1 MLHLKKSDQRT
12 FLPYNRQHI
21 DEADIDAVANV
32 LRSDW
37 LTTGPVTEQFEEKLA
52 EKTGARFAVSC
63 ANGTAGLH
71 LAALHLGLSEN
82 ATVIVPANTFVATAN
97 AARLTGAKVVIADVD
112 PTTGLMTPETLD
124 RATTRCSHCCN
135 GSVDAIFNVH
145 FAGQCE
151 DMVALRDIAVQNQAA
166 LLHDACHALGTE
178 IRAGNRVKPI
188 ADGPM
193 EELSVFSFHPVKT
206 VAMGEGGAVVTN
218 SERIAMNL
226 KKLRGHGVERN
237 PHLWENKTNGL
248 EAETGP
254 NPWYYEMQELGLNYR
269 TSDINCALGLSQ
281 LEKLDHFVQTRRRLA
296 DLYTELLG
304 PHADLVRPLART
316 GYSENAWHLLVVQI
330 DFEKLKKSRASI
342 MKELRQANIGSQVHY
357 IPLFMHPYYQP
368 SIDSKDPGEIWPGA
382 VSYYNTCLSLPLFV
396 DMQDDDVHYVV
407 TTLVDILKA

>member
-1 MLHLKKSDQRT
+1 MLHLKKSAQRY

-21 DEADIDAVANV
+21 DEADIAAVAKV

-71 LAALHLGLSEN
+71 LAALHLGLNEN

-97 AARLTGAKVVIADVD
+97 AARLTGAKVVIADID
-112 PTTGLMTPETLD
+112 PATGLMSPDALD
-124 RATTRCSHCCN
+124 KAINRCCK

-145 FAGQCE
+145 FSGQCE
-151 DMVALRDIAVQNQAA
+151 DLLALRDIAVQNQAA
-166 LLHDACHALGTE
+166 LLHDACHALGAE
-178 IRAGNRVKPI
+178 IRAGNGVKPI

-193 EELSVFSFHPVKT
+193 EELSVFSFHPVKSI
-206 VAMGEGGAVVTN
+206 AMGEGGAIVTN

-237 PHLWENKTNGL
+237 PHLWENKENGL

-269 TSDINCALGLSQ
+269 TSDINCALGISQ
-281 LEKLDHFVQTRRRLA
+281 LEKLDRFVHSRRRLA
-296 DLYTELLG
+296 DLYTELLTA
-304 PHADLVRPLART
+304 HADLVRPLART
-316 GYSENAWHLLVVQI
+316 GHSENAWHLFVVQI
-330 DFEKLKKSRASI
+330 DFEKLGTSRASV
-342 MKELRQANIGSQVHY
+342 MKELRDANIGSQVHY

-368 SIDSKDPGEIWPGA
+368 SMDSKDPNEIWPGA

-396 DMQDDDVHYVV
+396 DMQDEDVHYVV
-407 TTLVDILKA
+407 GALIDILKA

>member
-21 DEADIDAVANV
+21 DDADIEAVAKV

-71 LAALHLGLSEN
+71 LAALHLGLNEN
-82 ATVIVPANTFVATAN
+82 STVIVPANTFVATAN
-97 AARLTGAKVVIADVD
+97 AARLTGAKVVIADID
-112 PTTGLMTPETLD
+112 PATGLMTPETLD
-124 RATTRCSHCCN
+124 KAITRCTCCCK

-145 FAGQCE
+145 FAGQSE
-151 DMVALRDIAVQNQAA
+151 DMMALRDIAVQNHAA
-166 LLHDACHALGTE
+166 ILHDACHALGTE
-178 IRAGNRVKPI
+178 IRTGNRLKPI

-193 EELSVFSFHPVKT
+193 EELSVFSFHPVKMA
-206 VAMGEGGAVVTN
+206 AMGEGGAIVTN
-218 SERIAMNL
+218 SERIALNL

-237 PHLWENKTNGL
+237 PHLWENKSAGL
-248 EAETGP
+248 DSEAGP

-281 LEKLDHFVQTRRRLA
+281 LEKLDTFVKRRRKIA
-296 DLYTELLG
+296 DLYAELLA
-304 PHADLVRPLART
+304 PHKALVKPLART
-316 GYSENAWHLLVVQI
+316 GFSENAWHLFVVQI
-330 DFEKLKKSRASI
+330 DFDALGKSRAQV
-342 MKELRQANIGSQVHY
+342 MKDLRSAQIGTQVHY

-368 SIDSKDPGEIWPGA
+368 SMDSKDPSEIWPGA
-382 VSYYNTCLSLPLFV
+382 VAYYNQCLSLPLFV
-396 DMQDDDVHYVV
+396 DMQDEDVNYVV
-407 TTLVDILKA
+407 ATLIDILKA